1 MKASRSLRIVHCFR
15 APVGGV
21 FRHVRDLVAAQ
32 NAAGHHVGVICD
44 ATVGSELEEQLLAEL
59 GRGLALGL
67 TRIPMQRQIGL
78 RDAVAAFR
86 TYKTIKKLKPEILH
100 GHGAKGGTY
109 ARIFGSL
116 LRVSGVSVARF
127 YSPHGGSLHYDP
139 TKLSGKLIFRIERLM
154 ERMTDRLIFVSQF
167 EREAYVRKVG
177 EPHCANALIHNGLSA
192 QEFDPVVENDGAAD
206 FLFIGELRSLKGP
219 DIFIEALAKASA
231 ATARKLTAVIIGDG
245 KDRATLVK
253 QAKDEW
259 QQTDIKFLPPMKAR
273 DAFRLAKIVVVPS
286 RAEALPY
293 IVLEALAAGKP
304 LIASRVGGIP
314 EILGDQS
321 LALVRPDATEL
332 AQKMATAID
341 DVAAYRRC
349 LPEIDTLKKSF
360 SVSSMATRL
369 ESEYFISLGRSISK
383 LS

>member
-1 MKASRSLRIVHCFR
+1 MKTSRSLRIVHCFR

-32 NAAGHHVGVICD
+32 NAAGHQVGVICD
-44 ATVGSELEEQLLAEL
+44 ATIGSELEEQLLAEL
-59 GRGLALGL
+59 GVGLALGL

-116 LRVSGVSVARF
+116 LRVSGASVARF

-154 ERMTDRLIFVSQF
+154 ERMTDRIIFVSKF
-167 EREAYVRKVG
+167 ERETYVRKVG
-177 EPHCANALIHNGLSA
+177 EPHCPDALIHNGLSA
-192 QEFDPVVENDGAAD
+192 QEFDPVVENDNAAD
-206 FLFIGELRSLKGP
+206 FLFIGELRALKGP
-219 DIFIEALAKASA
+219 DIFIEALAKASKA
-231 ATARKLTAVIIGDG
+231 SARKFTAVIVGDG
-245 KDRATLVK
+245 RDRASLVE
-253 QAKDEW
+253 QAVLIRE
-259 QQTDIKFLPPMKAR
+259 QTDIRFLPPMKAR

-293 IVLEALAAGKP
+293 IVLEALAAGKA

-332 AQKMATAID
+332 AQKILTAIG
-341 DVAAYRRC
+341 DVTAYRTV
-349 LPEIDTLKKSF
+349 LPDMDDLKKNF
-360 SVSSMATRL
+360 SASSMAARL
-369 ESEYFISLGRSISK
+369 ETEYFVSLGH
-383 LS
+383 

>member
-21 FRHVRDLVAAQ
+21 FRHVRDLVSAQ
-32 NAAGHHVGVICD
+32 NAAGHQVGVICD
-44 ATVGSELEEQLLAEL
+44 ATIGSALEEQLLAEL
-59 GRGLALGL
+59 GDKLALGL
-67 TRIPMQRQIGL
+67 TRIAMQRQIGP
-78 RDAVAAFR
+78 RDAIAAFQ

-109 ARIFGSL
+109 ARVFGSL
-116 LRVSGVSVARF
+116 LRVSGVGVARF

-154 ERMTDRLIFVSQF
+154 ERMTDRIIFVSQF
-167 EREAYVRKVG
+167 ERETYVRKVG
-177 EPHCANALIHNGLSA
+177 EPHCASALIHNGLSA
-192 QEFDPVVENDGAAD
+192 EEFDPVVDNDNAAD
-206 FLFIGELRSLKGP
+206 FLFIGELRILKGP
-219 DIFIEALAKASA
+219 DIFIEALARASA
-231 ATARKLTAVIIGDG
+231 ASTRKLTAVIVGEG
-245 KDRATLVK
+245 KDRAMLVK
-253 QAKDEW
+253 QAKDA
-259 QQTDIKFLPPMKAR
+259 QQQADIEFLPPMKAR
-273 DAFRLAKIVVVPS
+273 GAFPLGKIVVVPS

-321 LALVRPDATEL
+321 LALVRPEATDL

-341 DVAAYRRC
+341 DVAAYRTC
-349 LPEIDTLKKSF
+349 LPDMDDLKQSF
-360 SVSSMATRL
+360 SATSMAARL
-369 ESEYFISLGRSISK
+369 ESEYFISLGR
-383 LS
+383 

>member
-1 MKASRSLRIVHCFR
+1 MKTSRSLRIVHCFR

-32 NAAGHHVGVICD
+32 NAAGHQVGVICD
-44 ATVGSELEEQLLAEL
+44 ATIGSELEEKHLAEL
-59 GRGLALGL
+59 GAGLALGL
-67 TRIPMQRQIGL
+67 TRIPMQRRIGPG
-78 RDAVAAFR
+78 DAVAALR

-109 ARIFGSL
+109 ARVFGSL

-139 TKLSGKLIFRIERLM
+139 TKLSGKLIFRIERSM
-154 ERMTDRLIFVSQF
+154 EHMTDRIIFVSQF
-167 EREAYVRKVG
+167 ERGTYVRKVG
-177 EPHCANALIHNGLSA
+177 EPRCASALIHNGLSA
-192 QEFDPVVENDGAAD
+192 DEFDPVVENDNAAE
-206 FLFIGELRSLKGP
+206 FLFIGELRALKGP
-219 DIFIEALAKASA
+219 DIFIEALAKASVA
-231 ATARKLTAVIIGDG
+231 SARKMTAVIVGDG
-245 KDRATLVK
+245 KDRASLVK
-253 QAKDEW
+253 QAEDVQ

-293 IVLEALAAGKP
+293 IVLEALAAGKL

-321 LALVRPDATEL
+321 LALVRPDATDL
-332 AQKMATAID
+332 AQKIITAIGD
-341 DVAAYRRC
+341 TAAYRTY
-349 LPEIDTLKKSF
+349 LPDMDDLKKSF
-360 SVSSMATRL
+360 SAHSMAARL
-369 ESEYFISLGRSISK
+369 ESEYFVSLGR
-383 LS
+383 